1 MQKGDDMK
9 NGVMNVKK
17 SDISAKID
25 THTENLK
32 AVNQEI
38 VQLQQALQER
48 STQKVALE
56 GAVAGLQELIPDESK
71 DEVQKAVE
79 AK

>member
-1 MQKGDDMK
+1 MK
-9 NGVMNVKK
+9 NGVMKVKT
-17 SDISAKID
+17 SDITAKID

-56 GAVAGLQELIPDESK
+56 GAVAGLQELIPNEPE

>member
-1 MQKGDDMK
+1 MK

-17 SDISAKID
+17 SDISAKIE
-25 THTENLK
+25 THNENLK

-38 VQLQQALQER
+38 VQLQQLLQER

-56 GAVAGLQELIPDESK
+56 GAVAGLQELIPDEPK
-71 DEVQKAVE
+71 DEVQE
-79 AK
+79 AAPAK

>member
-1 MQKGDDMK
+1 MK
-9 NGVMNVKK
+9 NGVMKVKT
-17 SDISAKID
+17 SDITAKID
-25 THTENLK
+25 IHTENLK
-32 AVNQEI
+32 SVNQEI

-56 GAVAGLQELIPDESK
+56 GAVAVLQELIPNESE